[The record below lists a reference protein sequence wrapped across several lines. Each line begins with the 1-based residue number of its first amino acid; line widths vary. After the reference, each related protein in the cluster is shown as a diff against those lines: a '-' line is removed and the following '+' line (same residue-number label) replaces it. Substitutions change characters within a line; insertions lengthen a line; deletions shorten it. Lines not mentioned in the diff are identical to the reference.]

1 MRGCCGRLRLGGCL
15 RLRFGFRLGFGCGL
29 GVGLL
34 LRGLRVV
41 HLLDGGVE
49 LRLGVGV
56 GLRVGHILLA
66 DGLVRLVDGLREA
79 VAGGI
84 VRHLPLRVL
93 EGPARAVNTLLE
105 LRLGGVQL
113 LRQLAV
119 PDGLERGIKR
129 PRLGIGLVRV
139 RGIGSLGGSELPR
152 QPFARMV
159 LGDALER
166 LRLPDGVVELVQQL
180 RVLELIRLVCG
191 GGGLVHRLRERLV
204 GRFRL
209 RDRLM
214 VGVGLPMCVVGVAAA
229 NTRQHN
235 DDGGDDDGGE
245 FLVVAL
251 RLLSLLGFVLLGHFR
266 SFSPKIL

>member
-1 MRGCCGRLRLGGCL
+1 M
-15 RLRFGFRLGFGCGL
+15 
-29 GVGLL
+29 
-34 LRGLRVV
+34 
-41 HLLDGGVE
+41 
-49 LRLGVGV
+49 
-56 GLRVGHILLA
+56 
-66 DGLVRLVDGLREA
+66 
-79 VAGGI
+79 
-84 VRHLPLRVL
+84 
-93 EGPARAVNTLLE
+93 
-105 LRLGGVQL
+105 
-113 LRQLAV
+113 
-119 PDGLERGIKR
+119 
-129 PRLGIGLVRV
+129 GIGLVRV